1 MKKLIIT
8 LLLATAA
15 IFLIAC
21 AGNPSD
27 TSPALEPTPQ
37 DEVVAAPIP
46 EPLPEPDDE
55 DDDLVLHDAAPDDSG
70 DRPRE
75 LVTITDFDGNVV
87 EVRQNPTVVAVYD
100 QGILDMMYTIGFE
113 RFGIETLIVPN
124 PSGLPPVLQGI
135 NNIPDLRVLDGG
147 TLFYVNRD
155 VLDLVPPELII
166 LGARSFGMNAAGDR
180 LDPED
185 VATFRAETEERY
197 DETSFIRLT
206 INARNSDLLNDMTA
220 NAEAMALIWPHIADE
235 LNAEIDSIRT
245 GMEYVAAVAVESG
258 FRAIFLMMTTPDNF
272 SLFLADSRMDMVYEE
287 FGFTPV
293 IPPEDLGDFTDQH
306 GFEARAEFVL
316 ALDPDVIFLLDRN
329 QMSDNIPESAGFAA
343 LLSDP
348 IIQRTSAYQSGHIY
362 ALYPQEWY
370 TVVGGFASARQ
381 MIVDMMRFVEN
392 FRAAQ

>member
-1 MKKLIIT
+1 MKKKSI
-8 LLLATAA
+8 LLLAVVLSLALT
-15 IFLIAC
+15 LVLTAC
-21 AGNPSD
+21 AGAE
-27 TSPALEPTPQ
+27 PASAPA
-37 DEVVAAPIP
+37 AAPAPAAPAPAPAPVAEPDP
-46 EPLPEPDDE
+46 EPESATYAYYE
-55 DDDLVLHDAAPDDSG
+55 AYDL
-70 DRPRE
+70 PRE
-75 LVTITDFDGNVV
+75 LVSITDFDGNVV
-87 EVRQNPTVVAVYD
+87 SVRQNPTVVAVYD
-100 QGILDMMYTIGFE
+100 QGVLDMMYTLGFD

-135 NNIPDLRVLDGG
+135 NNIPGLRVIDGG
-147 TLFYVNRD
+147 TLFYVNWD

-185 VATFRAETEERY
+185 VAEFRSSTEERY
-197 DETSFIRLT
+197 SDTAFIRLT

-220 NAEAMALIWPHIADE
+220 NAEAMALIWPHIADD
-235 LNAEIDSIRT
+235 LRAEIAQISG
-245 GMEYVAAVAVESG
+245 GMDYIAAVARESG
-258 FRAIFLMMTTPDNF
+258 YRAVFLMMTTPDNF

-287 FGFTPV
+287 FGFIPV

-329 QMSDNIPESAGFAA
+329 QMNENIPESAGHAA

-348 IIQRTSAYQSGHIY
+348 IIQRTAAYINGRIY

-370 TVVGGFASARQ
+370 TVVGGFASAHQ
-381 MIVDMMRFVEN
+381 MIADMMRFVDN

>member
-27 TSPALEPTPQ
+27 TAPENGNQ
-37 DEVVAAPIP
+37 EEIAASPIP
-46 EPLPEPDDE
+46 APLPEEPDNE
-55 DDDLVLHDAAPDDSG
+55 DDDLVLHDVAPDDSG

-124 PSGLPPVLQGI
+124 PSGLPSVIQGI

-197 DETSFIRLT
+197 GETSFIRLT
-206 INARNSDLLNDMTA
+206 INARDSDLLNDITA
-220 NAEAMALIWPHIADE
+220 NAEAMALIWPHIADD
-235 LNAEIDSIRT
+235 LKAEIDSISG
-245 GMEYVAAVAVESG
+245 GMDYIAAVAEESG
-258 FRAIFLMMTTPDNF
+258 FRAVFLMMTTPDNF
-272 SLFLADSRMDMVYEE
+272 SLFLANSRMDMVYEE
-287 FGFTPV
+287 FGFAPV

-329 QMSDNIPESAGFAA
+329 QMNDNIPESAGYAA

-348 IIQRTSAYQSGHIY
+348 IIQRTQAYLSGHIY

-370 TVVGGFASARQ
+370 TVVGGFGSAHQ
-381 MIVDMMRFVEN
+381 MIADMMRFVEN